1 MAKLQTGG
9 GFRLMYEVA
18 HSMICMR
25 VHEIYSELVK
35 SDMVHGS

>member
-9 GFRLMYEVA
+9 GCRLMYEVA

-25 VHEIYSELVK
+25 VHEICSELVE
-35 SDMVHGS
+35 SDKVHGS